1 MKVRRKEI
9 IKLFASNLLKGL
21 IGFALLAV
29 VFVAIKKFLP
39 ADMVATLEPLKERK
53 LLVYSIFLLSEI
65 FVGLIPP
72 EVFMI
77 WGLGDGALAYIKVVA
92 ILAIL
97 SYAGGVIAFYLG
109 RLVFNSGLMKKIK
122 SIKAFNDYMVYYRKY
137 GGILIFISAVT
148 PLPFALFS
156 FISGTFNYTFKKYI
170 SFAAFR
176 FIRFAFYGYLV
187 WEGSNLN
194 F

>member
-39 ADMVATLEPLKERK
+39 ADMVATLEPLKEQK

>member
-1 MKVRRKEI
+1 MKVSRKEV

-21 IGFALLAV
+21 LGFAALFIAFLLA
-29 VFVAIKKFLP
+29 KKFIP
-39 ADMVATLEPLKERK
+39 ADMAEVLESLRDQK
-53 LLVYSIFLLSEI
+53 LLVYSIFLGSEI
-65 FVGLIPP
+65 ILGLIPP
-72 EVFMI
+72 ELFMI
-77 WGLGDGALAYIKVVA
+77 WGLGSGLAYFIQVVL

-97 SYAGGVIAFYLG
+97 SYIGGTIAFYLG
-109 RLVFNSGLMKKIK
+109 RALYNSHWMDKIK
-122 SIKAFNDYMVYYRKY
+122 KFESFQEYSNYYQRF

-156 FISGTFNYTFKKYI
+156 FISGSLDYTFKRYI
-170 SFAAFR
+170 TYAAFR

-187 WEGSNLN
+187 WEGASLT